1 MPSKISEGINY
12 AELNRATREI
22 RLLRILPCGGPQYAW
37 LPCCQTLQVSLEHA
51 PRYLAL
57 SYAWGC
63 AEQNRVIIVNNLG
76 LRIPKNLYEALLALR
91 PSRSSFLLWV
101 DYICINQKNEAE
113 KAWQVGM
120 MRDIYAR
127 ADRVLAWMGPGDP
140 KSKNVVQYLNKIGE
154 EADLCGFQ
162 HVRNI
167 GDVRVWEHLAKLYA
181 SRSGDSSLGSIAER
195 LKTML
200 FAAAFDY
207 HLFPGTHSS
216 VPQFERLAL
225 SGQNLRRKR
234 LKLLVRLVRLIDLF
248 HKINGWS
255 CDGTLFPLRDMSSA
269 LRRPWFGRIWVLQ
282 EIAVSKRATFIYGT
296 ERIELRRFRA
306 ALNALNCLREAM
318 RARYKANDGGWLTP
332 YHCELAFGDFFFQAS
347 TLTNSPM
354 ITQMAVC
361 PLIALLRLTCVGSPN
376 LRKHGPHHLHSSD
389 PRDKIFALLGL
400 ATDREDLEERGFTPD
415 YGKSCQEVY
424 THATS
429 VMLQQGHL
437 SLLSYVQPRH
447 KSDFGNLPSWVPD
460 WYQPITEP
468 FQITPSDHMTLQPT
482 FSACGMQ
489 SVEPEVEVN
498 RNGCGNNIISLKGY
512 IYCDVHDIAS
522 FPKRVST
529 WVIPPD
535 QELSWVEEWFV
546 EILRLTYHDKTA
558 FGSFE
563 ERLQAVARA
572 SIGGV
577 RQDAMSDNVRTDEG
591 LDAEAEH
598 LLRLSIR
605 RIGDEGIR
613 REARHFLGCT
623 RQGNTIRH
631 AELPWTGLIAHITGR
646 SLKRVPFV
654 TTTGRPGL
662 GYDNIRPGD
671 VVAILKGSQV
681 PHILRP
687 LRNGRFNLISEAY
700 VDGIMDGETVPDAT
714 FRWLDL
720 M

>member
-1 MPSKISEGINY
+1 MPSKFSEGINY
-12 AELNRATREI
+12 AELDRVTREI
-22 RLLRILPCGGPQYAW
+22 RLLRLLPCEGPQYAW
-37 LPCCQTLQVSLEHA
+37 LPCCQTLQMSLEHA

-63 AEQNRVIIVNNLG
+63 AEQNRVIIVNNLK
-76 LRIPKNLYEALLALR
+76 LRIPKNLYEALSALR
-91 PSRSSFLLWV
+91 PSLSSFLLWV

-127 ADRVLAWMGPGDP
+127 ADRVLAWLGPGDP
-140 KSKNVVQYLNKIGE
+140 ESENVVQYLNKIGE

-162 HVRNI
+162 HVLNI
-167 GDVRVWEHLAKLYA
+167 GDNIIWEHLAKLYA
-181 SRSGDSSLGSIAER
+181 SRSGDSSLGFIAIR

-200 FAAAFDY
+200 CAAAFGCD
-207 HLFPGTHSS
+207 LFSRTHSS
-216 VPQFERLAL
+216 MPQLEKLARL
-225 SGQNLRRKR
+225 GQILRIKR
-234 LKLLVRLVRLIDLF
+234 LERLVRLIDLF

-255 CDGTLFPLRDMSSA
+255 CNGTLFPLRDMKSA

-282 EIAVSKRATFIYGT
+282 EIAVSRKATFIYGT
-296 ERIELRRFRA
+296 ERIDLTRFRA
-306 ALNALNCLREAM
+306 AINALHCFQEAV
-318 RARYKANDGGWLTP
+318 RGRYKADDGGWLTP
-332 YHCELAFGDFFFQAS
+332 YHCELAYGDFFFQAS
-347 TLTNSPM
+347 TLANAPM
-354 ITQMAVC
+354 ITQMAVF
-361 PLIALLRLTCVGSPN
+361 PLIALLRLTCIGSPD

-400 ATDREDLEERGFTPD
+400 ATDREDIEERGFTPD
-415 YGKSCQEVY
+415 YKNSCQEVY
-424 THATS
+424 THITS

-447 KSDFGNLPSWVPD
+447 KSDFGDLPSWVPD

-468 FQITPSDHMTLQPT
+468 FQIPANDHMILQPA
-482 FSACGMQ
+482 FSASGMH
-489 SVEPEVEVN
+489 SAGPEVEVN
-498 RNGCGNNIISLKGY
+498 RNTSGQDIISLKGY
-512 IYCDVHDIAS
+512 LYCDVRDIAS
-522 FPKRVST
+522 FPKRAST
-529 WVIPPD
+529 WVISPD
-535 QELSWVEEWFV
+535 QEFSWVEQWFV
-546 EILRLTYHDKTA
+546 EILRLTYHNKMA

-577 RQDAMSDNVRTDEG
+577 RQNGKGDNVRTDEH
-591 LDAEAEH
+591 LYVEAKQVLWFSMH
-598 LLRLSIR
+598 LIR
-605 RIGDEGIR
+605 DEGIK
-613 REARHFLGCT
+613 REASLFLRRT
-623 RQGNTIRH
+623 RQGNTSRS
-631 AELPWTGLIAHITGR
+631 AEMPWTSLMADITGR

-671 VVAILKGSQV
+671 IVAIFKSSQV
-681 PHILRP
+681 P
-687 LRNGRFNLISEAY
+687 EAY
-700 VDGIMDGETVPDAT
+700 VDGIMDGETVPGAT